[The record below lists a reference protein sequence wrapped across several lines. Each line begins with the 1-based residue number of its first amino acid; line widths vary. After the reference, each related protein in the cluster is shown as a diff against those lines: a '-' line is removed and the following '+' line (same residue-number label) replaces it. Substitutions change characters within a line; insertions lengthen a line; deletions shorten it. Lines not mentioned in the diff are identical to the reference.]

1 MENHLRITKEELL
14 KKIYYDL
21 KSPAAY
27 ARKSKLLQEARNH
40 LIMTKEE
47 LLKKLYYDLKLY
59 YAKKS
64 KLIQETKKHDSNI
77 STEDVGESLKLQLA
91 YTLHKPIRLNFKMA
105 DWFIQY
111 E

>member
-1 MENHLRITKEELL
+1 
-14 KKIYYDL
+14 
-21 KSPAAY
+21 
-27 ARKSKLLQEARNH
+27 
-40 LIMTKEE
+40 MTKEE

-64 KLIQETKKHDSNI
+64 KLLQETKKHDSNI

-105 DWFIQY
+105 D
-111 E
+111 